1 MKEIV
6 IIGAG
11 GLGRETAFLIELINE
26 TKKEWHILGFLDD
39 NINVGTRVNNYE
51 VIGDNNWLEGKS
63 VNAVVAISNPLI
75 KQRIVEEI
83 VNSDVKFPILIHPD
97 VDISKT
103 SSIGIGSIVFQNTT
117 ITTNV
122 KIGDFVLI
130 NYNVSIGHDV
140 MISSYSSVL
149 PNSAI
154 SGNVTIKEKVLV
166 GAKSIVLQG
175 LTVGNSATV
184 GAGAVVTKDV
194 LNNTTVIGVP
204 AKEYKGGN

>member
-154 SGNVTIKEKVLV
+154 SGNVMIKEKVLV